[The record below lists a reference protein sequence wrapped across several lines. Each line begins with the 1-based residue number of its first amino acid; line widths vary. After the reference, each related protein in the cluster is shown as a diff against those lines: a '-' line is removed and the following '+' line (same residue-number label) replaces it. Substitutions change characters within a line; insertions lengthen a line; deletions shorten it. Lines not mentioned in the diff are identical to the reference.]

1 MSLNRNKKSRQEYQD
16 YMCQF
21 AVDDFVFLDE
31 SIFNE
36 TTE

>member
-1 MSLNRNKKSRQEYQD
+1 MSLNRNKKLREEYQD

-31 SIFNE
+31 FIFNE
-36 TTE
+36 KTE